1 VHGIFLMCTANML
14 FAPEFITSLRSMWV
28 RPHPDLDWGT
38 CLYRRALSVGWLP
51 VLRMST
57 AIARWYGGA
66 ATSSRVN
73 HGAVSRGTEA
83 ALKSIEGLLEKACSA
98 KRPDTGLIARAIT
111 QSMQC

>member
-1 VHGIFLMCTANML
+1 MCTANML

-28 RPHPDLDWGT
+28 RPH
-38 CLYRRALSVGWLP
+38 RRSGLGGLPLPQSVVGG
-51 VLRMST
+51 T

>member
-1 VHGIFLMCTANML
+1 MCTANML

-28 RPHPDLDWGT
+28 RPH
-38 CLYRRALSVGWLP
+38 RRSGLGGLPLPQSVVGGWLP